1 MGLSSQC
8 VIKRELRTSAAL
20 GSHKL
25 ARRFV
30 ATLTEWKP
38 KSDEANEDCKMP
50 ATPSDGK
57 PFAGAVR
64 FRRVALPL
72 GPALTDSN
80 PGFRVVLVCASPWM
94 PHRFMRQTI

>member
-38 KSDEANEDCKMP
+38 KVMMRMKIVKCLRRHRMESH
-50 ATPSDGK
+50 SRG
-57 PFAGAVR
+57 R
-64 FRRVALPL
+64 FDFGESHCRSARL
-72 GPALTDSN
+72 
-80 PGFRVVLVCASPWM
+80 
-94 PHRFMRQTI
+94 